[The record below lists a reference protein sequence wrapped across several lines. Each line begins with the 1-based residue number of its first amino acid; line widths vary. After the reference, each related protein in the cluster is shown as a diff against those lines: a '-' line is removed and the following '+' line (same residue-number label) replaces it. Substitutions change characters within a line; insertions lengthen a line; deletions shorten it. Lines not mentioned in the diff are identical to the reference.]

1 MGRMNTVRPQQHT
14 RALALFMTMLRI
26 RRFEETAEVAQREGE
41 IPGTLHLS
49 IGQEAVAAGV
59 CSVLETTDLITSTH
73 RGHGHSIAKGAS
85 LAAMMAELFGRVNGT
100 CAGKGGSM
108 HIADFSVGMLG
119 ANGVVGGGIGVAV
132 GAAQGLRVRGNSAV
146 TACFFGDGAV
156 NRGPFLESLNWAATF
171 RLPVLFVCEDN
182 GFAAFTETARL
193 TAGAGPAA
201 RAGAI
206 SIESVEVDGND
217 ALAVTEAAQR
227 MVSRMRTG
235 EGPSFIHA
243 KTYRLR
249 GHTVADKGAYR
260 DAERHAQQKLLDPI
274 LLLDRKLKEWQLVAE
289 ANSVR
294 DEVDREITEALAIA
308 RAGSLPDPATAL
320 TDVQEVG
327 SPA

>member
-1 MGRMNTVRPQQHT
+1 
-14 RALALFMTMLRI
+14 MT
-26 RRFEETAEVAQREGE
+26 
-41 IPGTLHLS
+41 
-49 IGQEAVAAGV
+49 
-59 CSVLETTDLITSTH
+59 
-73 RGHGHSIAKGAS
+73 
-85 LAAMMAELFGRVNGT
+85 
-100 CAGKGGSM
+100 
-108 HIADFSVGMLG
+108 
-119 ANGVVGGGIGVAV
+119 GVVGGGIGVAV

-193 TAGAGPAA
+193 TAGAGPTA

-327 SPA
+327 SPV